1 MTRLQDAGERP
12 EVRASGSSPRWKN
25 DLFWF
30 GRILWACRISVA
42 SAIGGALL
50 FWKVDQ
56 AQNLFAD
63 RSFDALFFGAHYWLS
78 VFAAV
83 FLVWAFPVHYGA
95 RRILDDEERAWMI
108 PYRLKSRM
116 SASEFQKLGDEVYD
130 RYRSLIDWTPRVL
143 GLLPFLAIAVG
154 LLGAS
159 AAIANAS
166 ILPEATATQN
176 QIWALLLLDALT
188 AVLFLY
194 FVVFKRRVM
203 AERLA
208 ATIDLNRLAMFSLYA
223 TSFFFLLALVWPF
236 GLADHA
242 PRALLVPFL
251 FGSLVLAGSWLVLK
265 GYRTGA
271 PLLVFVVVVAAA
283 LTAVNTHLN
292 DLRTLPDTI
301 GASKNDR
308 QIDISEAVE
317 KWKKANGCSDA
328 CPPALIVAAEGGA
341 SRAAFMAATVI
352 GHLIDREPALH
363 DADGVESPGR
373 RIFAFSGVSGGAFG
387 AAVIRAALADT
398 VDGGSRTP
406 PCVNTAR
413 VWFGDHVKRGAGY
426 TWRECLQLLV
436 SGDYLSAAF
445 IGLGFR
451 DNLSPR
457 EWFVGSKPW
466 MEDRAALLEKAF
478 ERHYEF
484 VTNAAYKDDY
494 WTGALIQTGRACDAS
509 SSKGLCRRFGYA
521 RDVAKRK
528 WTPLLLLNGTSVDS
542 GVRIIASDLVST
554 RRSTDS
560 PSRVAL
566 YPAAFDLFE
575 MLSTPCKVPNGDAC
589 KNPDSEEC
597 KKITGD
603 QCPSAAHGGEDVPSV
618 RNGPDVLLSTAALTS
633 ARFPVVSPA
642 GTVRAKDDA
651 DYGDRVV
658 DGGYFENAGLTTALD
673 VARALKSEGVT
684 PLILWVQNDPA
695 GLNTSE
701 ALPPRAA
708 GTPKL
713 GKTGVDFWSNLF
725 GLFAAPVDT
734 LLATRAGHSAEE
746 AALAQRSLEEM
757 NADTNP
763 EAGAMTASF
772 FQIGVRVEPTLV
784 ADGGSDPLL
793 DASCA
798 KFKDA
803 KLAMAKVSMSWWLS
817 QSVQADLDTQLC
829 DKDNRKSLGDL
840 LTRLGQR
847 LPLKKAE
854 W

>member
-1 MTRLQDAGERP
+1 MTKLLDAGERP
-12 EVRASGSSPRWKN
+12 ETRAASSSPQWRN
-25 DLFWF
+25 DLFWC
-30 GRILWACRISVA
+30 GRILWACRISLA
-42 SAIGGALL
+42 SAIGGLLL

-63 RSFDALFFGAHYWLS
+63 RSFDAYFFGAHYWLS

-83 FLVWAFPVHYGA
+83 FLVWAFPTHYGA
-95 RRILDDEERAWMI
+95 RRVLEDKDRAWMI
-108 PYRLKSRM
+108 PYRLRSRM
-116 SASEFQKLGDEVYD
+116 SASEFQKLGDDVYD
-130 RYRSLIDWTPRVL
+130 RYRGLIDWTPRIL
-143 GLLPFLAIAVG
+143 GLLPFFAVAIG
-154 LLGAS
+154 LLGAGAS
-159 AAIANAS
+159 IANAS

-188 AVLFLY
+188 AALFLY
-194 FVVFKRRVM
+194 FVVFMRRDM
-203 AERLA
+203 ARRMA
-208 ATIDLNRLAMFSLYA
+208 ATIDLERLAMVSLYA
-223 TSFFFLLALVWPF
+223 TGFFFLLALVWPF

-251 FGSLVLAGSWLVLK
+251 FGSLVLAGSWLVKK
-265 GYRTGA
+265 GYQTGA
-271 PLLVFVVVVAAA
+271 PLLLFVVIVAAA

-292 DLRTLPDTI
+292 DLRTLPD
-301 GASKNDR
+301 GAVSKNDR
-308 QIDISEAVE
+308 QIDISEAVAR
-317 KWKKANGCSDA
+317 WKEANGCSDA

-363 DADGVESPGR
+363 DAEGVETPGR

-413 VWFGDHVKRGAGY
+413 VWFGDHVKRDANY
-426 TWRECLQLLV
+426 TWRECLQLLS
-436 SGDYLSAAF
+436 SGDYISAAF

-457 EWFVGSKPW
+457 EWFVGPKPW

-478 ERHYEF
+478 ERHYDF

-494 WTGALIQTGRACDAS
+494 WTSALIQTGRACEAS
-509 SSKGLCRRFGYA
+509 SNKGLCRRFGYA
-521 RDVAKRK
+521 RDIAKKK
-528 WTPLLLLNGTSVDS
+528 WAPLLLLNGTSVDS

-554 RRSTDS
+554 RRSPDS

-575 MLSTPCKVPNGDAC
+575 MLSSQCKAAGGEAC
-589 KNPDSEEC
+589 KNPDSEPC

-603 QCPSAAHGGEDVPSV
+603 QCPSAANGGDDAPSV

-642 GTVRAKDDA
+642 GTVRTKDSA

-684 PLILWVQNDPA
+684 PLILWIQNDPA
-695 GLNTSE
+695 GLDTSE

-713 GKTGVDFWSNLF
+713 GKTGVDFWSGLF
-725 GLFAAPVDT
+725 GVFAAPVDT
-734 LLATRAGHSAEE
+734 LLATRAGHAAEA

-757 NADTNP
+757 NADTSP
-763 EAGAMTASF
+763 EAGGMTASF

-784 ADGGSDPLL
+784 PDGDGDPLL

-817 QSVQADLDTQLC
+817 QSVQADLDAQLC

-840 LTRLGQR
+840 LTRLSQR
-847 LPLKKAE
+847 LPSKKVD